1 MKLKKYEGNPI
12 LSPNPENYWE
22 SLVVCN
28 PGVIYD
34 NGVFHMLYRAA
45 GNDIEHLVY
54 IGKAESTDGIHFKRV
69 SKEPVFSP
77 GKDSF
82 DAGSNEDPRI
92 VKMGSEFFVTYAFRP
107 YFASQYWKNDY
118 DQVEAPEHDPNAPKC
133 LRENISNTA
142 LAVSRDMLHFKKVG
156 RLTEPSLDDRDVI
169 LFPEKINGKYWMLHR
184 PKDYVNANGNYGTDY
199 PSIWIKSS
207 DDLMMWNTESK
218 LLMKGEEDWEVK
230 IGGNTPPIKTDDGWF
245 LLYHGVDANFTYR
258 VGAALL
264 DLNDPTRVLYRT
276 KDFIL
281 ASENWQEV
289 VIDLEEY
296 IGSTFKQFY
305 FSPNEK
311 FGTDNVAVAETTYL
325 DNIYI
330 SDVATSSGIADNVVS
345 TSKVWGGK
353 GALYVEGEAG
363 EMSVY
368 SVSGMEIGKY
378 ALNGFLQ
385 IDIERGIYLVKI
397 GDTTSKI
404 VVY

>member
-118 DQVEAPEHDPNAPKC
+118 DQVEALEH
-133 LRENISNTA
+133 
-142 LAVSRDMLHFKKVG
+142 
-156 RLTEPSLDDRDVI
+156 DRDVI

-258 VGAALL
+258 VGAVLL

-281 ASENWQEV
+281 EPETYEETQGLYRWGV
-289 VIDLEEY
+289 VFPT
-296 IGSTFKQFY
+296 G
-305 FSPNEK
+305 
-311 FGTDNVAVAETTYL
+311 AVVK
-325 DNIYI
+325 DNI
-330 SDVATSSGIADNVVS
+330 
-345 TSKVWGGK
+345 
-353 GALYVEGEAG
+353 LYVYYGASDQWVNLATCDFQE
-363 EMSVY
+363 
-368 SVSGMEIGKY
+368 
-378 ALNGFLQ
+378 L
-385 IDIERGIYLVKI
+385 IDFVK
-397 GDTTSKI
+397 SNSRKK
-404 VVY
+404 

>member
-1 MKLKKYEGNPI
+1 M
-12 LSPNPENYWE
+12 
-22 SLVVCN
+22 
-28 PGVIYD
+28 
-34 NGVFHMLYRAA
+34 
-45 GNDIEHLVY
+45 
-54 IGKAESTDGIHFKRV
+54 
-69 SKEPVFSP
+69 
-77 GKDSF
+77 
-82 DAGSNEDPRI
+82 
-92 VKMGSEFFVTYAFRP
+92 
-107 YFASQYWKNDY
+107 
-118 DQVEAPEHDPNAPKC
+118 EAPEHDPNAPKC

-281 ASENWQEV
+281 EPETYEETQGLYCWGV
-289 VIDLEEY
+289 VFPT
-296 IGSTFKQFY
+296 G
-305 FSPNEK
+305 
-311 FGTDNVAVAETTYL
+311 AVVK
-325 DNIYI
+325 DNI
-330 SDVATSSGIADNVVS
+330 
-345 TSKVWGGK
+345 
-353 GALYVEGEAG
+353 LYVYYGASDQWVNLATCDFQE
-363 EMSVY
+363 
-368 SVSGMEIGKY
+368 
-378 ALNGFLQ
+378 L
-385 IDIERGIYLVKI
+385 IDFVK
-397 GDTTSKI
+397 SNSRKK
-404 VVY
+404 